1 MTEGSE
7 MHLRKATYFVFVVVA
22 TIMTLSVTVFR
33 GGKGSATTQ
42 QNGRRSGVPIYEQD
56 ERYPVV
62 DADEPE
68 PADPVKKA
76 KLKKQQ
82 QRYDKDAPFRHPG
95 PRDVEVEF
103 LPEMQF
109 DFPALPV
116 AKSDVIVIA
125 EVLNAEPHRSENKLN
140 VFTNFEVRVGEVLK
154 GNNLTAGSII
164 NVQRIGAFVKYPD
177 GRKVLFR
184 LGGNGMPVVGSRYA
198 FFLKSDD
205 DDYVIITGYEFG
217 AEGVMPLDN
226 SRQFERYQRENENDF
241 LNALRDAV
249 SRSLPQ

>member
-1 MTEGSE
+1 MSKT
-7 MHLRKATYFVFVVVA
+7 TYLVFVIVA

-33 GGKGSATTQ
+33 GGKSSATPQ
-42 QNGRRSGVPIYEQD
+42 QDVRRTAVPIYERD

-62 DADEPE
+62 DFNEPE

-95 PRDVEVEF
+95 PNHAEVAF

-116 AKSDVIVIA
+116 SKSDVIVIG
-125 EVLNAEPHRSENKLN
+125 EVSNAEPHRSENKLN
-140 VFTNFEVRVGEVLK
+140 VFTNFEVRVDEVLK
-154 GNNLTAGSII
+154 GSNLSAGSII
-164 NVQRIGAFVKYPD
+164 NVQRIGGFVKYPD

-184 LGGNGMPVVGSRYA
+184 LMGNGMPAVGGRYA
-198 FFLKSDD
+198 FFLNSVDE
-205 DDYVIITGYEFG
+205 DYVIITGYELG
-217 AEGVMPLDN
+217 ADGVMPLDN
-226 SRQFERYQRENENDF
+226 SRQFERYLGETETDF
-241 LNALRDAV
+241 IKALREAV

>member
-1 MTEGSE
+1 MHISKMTY
-7 MHLRKATYFVFVVVA
+7 LVFVVVV

-33 GGKGSATTQ
+33 GGKGSATAQ
-42 QNGRRSGVPIYEQD
+42 QDRRRTGVPIYQQD

-62 DADEPE
+62 DSDEPE
-68 PADPVKKA
+68 PTDLVKKA

-82 QRYDKDAPFRHPG
+82 QRYDKDALFSAPG
-95 PRDVEVEF
+95 PKDVEVEF

-125 EVLNAEPHRSENKLN
+125 EVLNAEPHRSENKRN

-154 GNNLTAGSII
+154 GSNLSAGSVI

-184 LGGNGMPVVGSRYA
+184 LGGNGMPVIGGRYA
-198 FFLKSDD
+198 LFLRSLDE
-205 DDYVIITGYEFG
+205 DYVIITGYEFG

-226 SRQFERYQRENENDF
+226 SRQFERYQGKNENDF
-241 LNALRDAV
+241 FNELRDVV
-249 SRSLPQ
+249 SRSFPQ

>member
-1 MTEGSE
+1 MRIS
-7 MHLRKATYFVFVVVA
+7 KATYLVFVVVA

-33 GGKGSATTQ
+33 GGKGAATTQ
-42 QNGRRSGVPIYEQD
+42 QDMRRAGVPIYQQD

-82 QRYDKDAPFRHPG
+82 QRYDKDAPFSQPG
-95 PRDVEVEF
+95 PKDVEVEF

-125 EVLNAEPHRSENKLN
+125 EVLNAKPHLSENKLN
-140 VFTNFEVRVGEVLK
+140 VFTNFEVRVDEVLK
-154 GNNLTAGSII
+154 GSNLTAGHMI
-164 NVQRIGAFVKYPD
+164 NVQRIGAFVKYPN

-184 LGGNGMPVVGSRYA
+184 LGGNGMPVVGGRYA
-198 FFLKSDD
+198 LFLSSLDE
-205 DDYVIITGYEFG
+205 DYVIITGYELG
-217 AEGVMPLDN
+217 TDGVMPLDN
-226 SRQFERYQRENENDF
+226 SPQFERYQRKNENDF
-241 LNALRDAV
+241 VKELRDAIP
-249 SRSLPQ
+249 RPLPQ

>member
-1 MTEGSE
+1 MYISKT
-7 MHLRKATYFVFVVVA
+7 TYLVFVIVV

-33 GGKGSATTQ
+33 GGKGSATAQ
-42 QNGRRSGVPIYEQD
+42 QDVCGTGVPIYERD

-68 PADPVKKA
+68 PADPIKKA

-95 PRDVEVEF
+95 PKDVEVAF

-116 AKSDVIVIA
+116 AKSDVIVIG

-140 VFTNFEVRVGEVLK
+140 VFTNFEVRVGELFK
-154 GNNLTAGSII
+154 GSNLNGGSII

-184 LGGNGMPVVGSRYA
+184 LVGNGMPAVGGRYA
-198 FFLKSDD
+198 LFLKSVDE
-205 DDYVIITGYEFG
+205 DYVIVTGYELG
-217 AEGVMPLDN
+217 ADCVMPLDN
-226 SRQFERYQRENENDF
+226 SRQFDHYQGENENDF
-241 LNALRDAV
+241 VNDLRDAIF
-249 SRSLPQ
+249 RSLPQ

>member
-1 MTEGSE
+1 
-7 MHLRKATYFVFVVVA
+7 MHTTKTTYAVFAAVI

-33 GGKGSATTQ
+33 PGKGSSTTQ
-42 QNGRRSGVPIYEQD
+42 QDLRRTSVPIYERD

-62 DADEPE
+62 DSNEPE
-68 PADPVKKA
+68 PTDPVKKA
-76 KLKKQQ
+76 KLKRQQ

-95 PRDVEVEF
+95 PKDVEVAF

-116 AKSDVIVIA
+116 SKSDVIVIA

-140 VFTNFEVRVGEVLK
+140 VFTNFEVRVDAVLK
-154 GNNLTAGSII
+154 GSNLSADRII
-164 NVQRIGAFVKYPD
+164 NVQRIGGFVKYPD

-184 LGGNGMPVVGSRYA
+184 LAGNGMPAVGGRYA
-198 FFLKSDD
+198 FFLSSLDE
-205 DDYVIITGYEFG
+205 DYVIITGYELG

-226 SRQFERYQRENENDF
+226 SRQFERHQGENENDF
-241 LNALRDAV
+241 VKELRDAV